1 MDYRSFKM
9 KSARCNLF
17 ILNTLENMKE
27 KKDGRNIEKKME
39 VTDLLL
45 KWHLYKTCE
54 KENIFGKPEVALV

>member
-45 KWHLYKTCE
+45 K
-54 KENIFGKPEVALV
+54 